1 MRFFS
6 GLFTL
11 FVATAYAGFGIN
23 RGGKDQVHLT
33 EEYKVPGDNPLFFCS
48 DPKDDILVVKKV
60 DLDPNPPQ
68 A

>member
-1 MRFFS
+1 MRPFS
-6 GLFTL
+6 PL
-11 FVATAYAGFGIN
+11 FVLFAATAYASFGIN
-23 RGGKDQVHLT
+23 FGGKDQVHLT

-48 DPKDDILVVKKV
+48 DPKDNILEVKKV